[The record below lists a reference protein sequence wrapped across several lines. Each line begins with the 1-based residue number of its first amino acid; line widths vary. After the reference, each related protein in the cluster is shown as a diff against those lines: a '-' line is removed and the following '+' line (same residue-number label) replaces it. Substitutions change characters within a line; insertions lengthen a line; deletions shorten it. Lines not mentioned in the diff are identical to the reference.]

1 MMDTQMQAI
10 VATFTPRT
18 QSMLRMI
25 GDGET
30 YQAIGQRLDMSVQEV
45 KATLATA
52 LVEIMRK
59 EREEPRCWPKSGMRC
74 WVWVFLMTLVL
85 PLGLLRGCWS

>member
-18 QSMLRMI
+18 QTMLRMI

-30 YQAIGQRLDMSVQEV
+30 YQVIGQRLDISVREV
-45 KATLATA
+45 KATLAAA
-52 LVEIMRK
+52 LVEIMRR
-59 EREEPRCWPKSGMRC
+59 EREEPQCWPKSGMRC
-74 WVWVFLMTLVL
+74 WEWMFWLALIVL
-85 PLGLLRGCWS
+85 CLLRGCWA

>member
-18 QSMLRMI
+18 QSALRMI

-52 LVEIMRK
+52 LVEIMRRQ
-59 EREEPRCWPKSGMRC
+59 REPQCCPKSGMPC

-85 PLGLLRGCWS
+85 PLGLLRGCWAW